1 MTDLPRELC
10 IPPKAL
16 DDPKSGEML
25 RPWIAGGGLHCTV
38 NIGTWEDAGNWG
50 ILLADVARHVANA
63 TEEAEGTPRREM
75 LDRIRL
81 LFNTEL
87 DSPTDEPS
95 GGFVD
100 D

>member
-1 MTDLPRELC
+1 M
-10 IPPKAL
+10 
-16 DDPKSGEML
+16 
-25 RPWIAGGGLHCTV
+25 